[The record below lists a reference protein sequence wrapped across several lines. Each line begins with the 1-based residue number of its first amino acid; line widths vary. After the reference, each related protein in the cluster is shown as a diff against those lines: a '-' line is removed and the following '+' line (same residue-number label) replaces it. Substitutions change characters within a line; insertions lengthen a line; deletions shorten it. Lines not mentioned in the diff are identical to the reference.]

1 MDRIW
6 AFQVRRREAAATAV
20 RLTEREPPFP
30 SRVFIYAREKKAGAV
45 GGVRFPLRCIGRGGH
60 RGIVVISTGSIHVS
74 RYAIGA
80 IKTREEFL
88 PCRGKFE
95 CSAGHHGLG

>member
-60 RGIVVISTGSIHVS
+60 RGIVVI
-74 RYAIGA
+74 
-80 IKTREEFL
+80 
-88 PCRGKFE
+88 
-95 CSAGHHGLG
+95 